1 MSTEEQIIDS
11 KGIQSIS
18 EFYEKNKK
26 NVSIAGIA
34 LIVLAAGIWY
44 YKSIYTPA
52 LEEEANDSF
61 FMAERY
67 FDMDSLDL
75 ALNGDAANF
84 MGMIELADE
93 YSGTKVGERASYF
106 AGRILLQKEKY
117 DEALDYLEDV
127 TMEDEI
133 MAAQVITLQGDC
145 LSELEKYEDAA
156 DLYMKAANHRNNSLT
171 TPYALLKAG
180 IAYEEAKAYD
190 DAYEAYELIFND
202 YSTSKQAQNIELRM
216 ARAKA
221 KMTAQ

>member
-44 YKSIYTPA
+44 YKSIYKPG

-67 FDMDSLDL
+67 YDMDSLNL
-75 ALNGDAANF
+75 ALNGDPANF
-84 MGMIELADE
+84 MGMLELADE
-93 YSGTKVGERASYF
+93 YSGTKIGDRASYY
-106 AGRILLQKEKY
+106 AGRILLQQGKY
-117 DEALDYLEDV
+117 DDALDHLEDV
-127 TMEDEI
+127 SMDDEF
-133 MAAQVITLQGDC
+133 MSAQVITLQGDC
-145 LSELEKYEDAA
+145 LSELEKYEDAG
-156 DLYMKAANHRNNSLT
+156 DQYMKAAKHRTNDLT

-180 IAYEEAKAYD
+180 IAYEEAKEYD
-190 DAYEAYELIFND
+190 DAYEAYELIFSD
-202 YSTSKQAQNIELRM
+202 YNSSKQAQNIELRM
-216 ARAKA
+216 ARVKA

>member
-75 ALNGDAANF
+75 ALNGDAAKF
-84 MGMIELADE
+84 MGMIELSDE
-93 YSGTKVGERASYF
+93 YSGTKVGQRASYF

-117 DEALDYLEDV
+117 DEALEYLEKVQLKDAFKQ
-127 TMEDEI
+127 I
-133 MAAQVITLQGDC
+133 I
-145 LSELEKYEDAA
+145 SELKGDIYKFKGDSQ
-156 DLYMKAANHRNNSLT
+156 NSLKF
-171 TPYALLKAG
+171 YNEAISSSAINNENLLMKKNSV
-180 IAYEEAKAYD
+180 EK
-190 DAYEAYELIFND
+190 
-202 YSTSKQAQNIELRM
+202 
-216 ARAKA
+216 
-221 KMTAQ
+221 